1 MSGEIIDSTANAIQ
15 VYEKLGISGVS
26 FILFIIM
33 GIISYFLLKKI
44 LDNFDSMKT
53 VMININSMEDLFKG
67 LKQEFATNN
76 ELIRHMIE
84 EQKNSNAI
92 YLNMIEKSIIELR
105 KDISDLK
112 ERAFYLK
119 DKREIPRDSS
129 NCYHNYPR
137 NSEL

>member
-1 MSGEIIDSTANAIQ
+1 MSGEIIDSTVNAIQ
-15 VYEKLGISGVS
+15 VYEKLGVSGVS

-33 GIISYFLLKKI
+33 GVISYFLLKKI

-53 VMININSMEDLFKG
+53 VMININSIEDLFKG

-92 YLNMIEKSIIELR
+92 YLNMIEKSIVELR

-112 ERAFYLK
+112 ERTFYFK
-119 DKREIPRDSS
+119 DRREIPRDSS
-129 NCYHNYPR
+129 DCYHNYPR
-137 NSEL
+137 DSEL